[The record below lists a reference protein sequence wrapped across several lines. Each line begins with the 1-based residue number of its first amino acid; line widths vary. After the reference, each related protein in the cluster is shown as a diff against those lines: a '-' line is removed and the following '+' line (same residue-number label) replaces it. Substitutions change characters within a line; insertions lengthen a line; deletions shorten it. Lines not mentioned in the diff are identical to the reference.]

1 MRYPLFSFTRTALS
15 WTLGLSLALLAS
27 KIPAN
32 PTSGSDSG
40 VTRVS
45 ISTLQ
50 LAIVGT
56 IVTKDKNT
64 CVVLLKYQ
72 STNEVKAH
80 RVGNV
85 LLGKYTLFDIT
96 ENSITL
102 QLYEQNRVSLL
113 MAYRDKF
120 FQDLQKST
128 PKAVEPVATGI
139 TGGYKE
145 DGFERVGGDIR
156 ITEAY
161 KDSYLSPSKL
171 TETLMHAAAEPY
183 MQNGQIVG
191 FKMDLIDADSLYAK
205 AGLTNG
211 DVITEINGI
220 PLNNAAAAIRLLQS
234 LRNTKSLSMSLL
246 RGGVVSPLNITV
258 E

>member
-1 MRYPLFSFTRTALS
+1 MRYPPISFIRTALS
-15 WTLGLSLALLAS
+15 WTLGLSLALLALQ
-27 KIPAN
+27 IPAN
-32 PTSGSDSG
+32 PSSRSESS

-64 CVVLLKYQ
+64 RVVLLKYL

-96 ENSITL
+96 ENSITF
-102 QLYEQNRVSLL
+102 QLYEQNSVSLL

-120 FQDLQKST
+120 FQDLQKGA
-128 PKAVEPVATGI
+128 PKAVAPVATGV

-171 TETLMHAAAEPY
+171 AETLMHAAAEPY
-183 MQNGQIVG
+183 MQNGQMVG
-191 FKMDLIDADSLYAK
+191 FKMDLIDADSIYAK
-205 AGLTNG
+205 AGLVNG
-211 DVITEINGI
+211 DVITEINGV
-220 PLNNAAAAIRLLQS
+220 PLTDAAAAIRLLQS
-234 LRNTKSLSMSLL
+234 LRNAKSLSMSLL
-246 RGGVVSPLNITV
+246 RGGVVSPLNIAV